1 MVRYFETVSGVLES
15 HGGTVEKFI
24 GDAVMAVFGVPAVHE
39 DDALRA
45 VRSATE
51 VQKAIE
57 KLNAELEAER
67 GVRIQIHTGVNSGEV
82 FVGGDID
89 EHTLVTGD
97 AVNQAARLQQA
108 AGPGEILIGDATYR
122 LARDAVVVEKVDSFR
137 FQGKDDQTAWLLVDV
152 VEGAPS
158 FARRLDT
165 PLVGRAREL
174 AHLRLVFERVVE
186 ERTNCLFT
194 ILGPAGIGKSRLA
207 LELAHA
213 FRRRQ
218 DRLRTVPCIR
228 GGNHVLAAPGDRPDL
243 SRDRPGGT
251 DQRAARR

>member
-137 FQGKDDQTAWLLVDV
+137 FQGKDDLVTAWRLVDV

-158 FARRLDT
+158 FS
-165 PLVGRAREL
+165 
-174 AHLRLVFERVVE
+174 
-186 ERTNCLFT
+186 
-194 ILGPAGIGKSRLA
+194 PAGSTHRSSVGLASSPTYASCSNGWSRSVRTAYSRSLA
-207 LELAHA
+207 
-213 FRRRQ
+213 
-218 DRLRTVPCIR
+218 
-228 GGNHVLAAPGDRPDL
+228 RPESASPD
-243 SRDRPGGT
+243 SP
-251 DQRAARR
+251 

>member
-1 MVRYFETVSGVLES
+1 MSHGLRKTVTIIFVDVTESTRLASSLDPERLREVMVRYFETVSGVLES

-137 FQGKDDQTAWLLVDV
+137 FQGKDDLVTAWLLVDV

-174 AHLRLVFERVVE
+174 AHYASCSNGWSRSV
-186 ERTNCLFT
+186 RT
-194 ILGPAGIGKSRLA
+194 AYSRSLA
-207 LELAHA
+207 
-213 FRRRQ
+213 
-218 DRLRTVPCIR
+218 
-228 GGNHVLAAPGDRPDL
+228 RPESASPD
-243 SRDRPGGT
+243 SP
-251 DQRAARR
+251 